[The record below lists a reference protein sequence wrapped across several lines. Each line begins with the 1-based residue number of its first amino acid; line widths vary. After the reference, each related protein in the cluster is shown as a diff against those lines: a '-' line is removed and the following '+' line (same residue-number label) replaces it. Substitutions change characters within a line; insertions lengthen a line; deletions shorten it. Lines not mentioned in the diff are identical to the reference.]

1 MLDHTDKPNEEKNSE
16 FQESQNSFTQQGKT
30 PKEVQADLLA
40 GEPDDLSIDFTN
52 IINYHVGGSN

>member
-1 MLDHTDKPNEEKNSE
+1 MLDHTKKPNDQESSE
-16 FQESQNSFTQQGKT
+16 LQESQNSFTQQGKT

-52 IINYHVGGSN
+52 IIN